1 MNKLQTCLEQLR
13 LQHDRLQSLSERVD
27 APTDPFVQ
35 EEDDF
40 ADEEDADDPSPLPS
54 VLWSQTSSLAAL
66 SSPSLLWQPTVQY
79 QTHCRCL
86 CDLDWVGAC

>member
-1 MNKLQTCLEQLR
+1 M
-13 LQHDRLQSLSERVD
+13 QHKVTPWFPIDIQ
-27 APTDPFVQ
+27 
-35 EEDDF
+35 
-40 ADEEDADDPSPLPS
+40 
-54 VLWSQTSSLAAL
+54 SSLAAL